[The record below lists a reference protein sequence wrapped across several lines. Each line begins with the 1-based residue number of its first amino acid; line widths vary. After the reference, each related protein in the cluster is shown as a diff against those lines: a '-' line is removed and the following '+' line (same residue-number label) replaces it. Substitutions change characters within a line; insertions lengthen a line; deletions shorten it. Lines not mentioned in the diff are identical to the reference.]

1 MNGTEYSDSNI
12 SKYYLQHNLKGSL
25 IRYPDD
31 VSSDAVTSEIPCQV
45 VRDVVADIPHR
56 ELLELSARFSH
67 SFLKWLDA
75 SSAGGLSYP
84 RLRVLEALHCQGP
97 AKMKTLADGLGLSAR
112 NMTAVAD
119 SLEDEGLLRRVAHPS
134 DRRATL
140 LELTDEGVAAADD
153 SLVPRLAEISRLFD
167 ELSPTAQNT
176 LRGILTTLVQA
187 MESGCGERAE
197 P

>member
-1 MNGTEYSDSNI
+1 MSTS
-12 SKYYLQHNLKGSL
+12 
-25 IRYPDD
+25 
-31 VSSDAVTSEIPCQV
+31 VTSDITGDIGV
-45 VRDVVADIPHR
+45 DVESHVTGDIPHR

-75 SSAGGLSYP
+75 SATGGLSYP

-97 AKMKTLADGLGLSAR
+97 AKMKTLADGLGLTAR

-140 LELTDEGVAAADD
+140 LELTDEGVAAADE

-167 ELSPTAQNT
+167 ELSPTARTN
-176 LRGILTTLVQA
+176 LRGVLTTLVEA
-187 MESGCGERAE
+187 MESGCSKRAE
-197 P
+197 H